1 MAEIGMQEHS
11 KLIALAV
18 VTAFALGACDVVDN
32 SRQAS
37 AKPDNPP
44 LVLGPSASASSGAS
58 QPSQIETNAPGG
70 GNPQGVPLPD
80 FTPLMKIDGPA
91 VVNVISTNK
100 LARNGRPRGPGRGQ
114 AQPEDDLASRQYLA
128 WSKARSSRGR
138 KACSTKYGLPCASA
152 FCCC

>member
-1 MAEIGMQEHS
+1 MQEHA
-11 KLIALAV
+11 KLIVLAV
-18 VTAFALGACDVVDN
+18 VTAFALGACGVVDN

-58 QPSQIETNAPGG
+58 QPPQIETNAPGG
-70 GNPQGVPLPD
+70 GNPQVVPLP
-80 FTPLMKIDGPA
+80 
-91 VVNVISTNK
+91 
-100 LARNGRPRGPGRGQ
+100 
-114 AQPEDDLASRQYLA
+114 DLASRQYLA